1 MRRGGSHCVLSSCW
15 ETQKG
20 PFEPVLT
27 LCLYST
33 LPFDG
38 LQLNSAA
45 TLEANSGMT
54 NLTVAFGFGIG
65 LLVNCKLG

>member
-1 MRRGGSHCVLSSCW
+1 
-15 ETQKG
+15 
-20 PFEPVLT
+20 
-27 LCLYST
+27 LYST